1 MAQFDIIGYYAKWDD
16 PVYKNYIT
24 LINDLFSFN
33 PELALEKVILST
45 SYEVNINDSIYIIKN
60 PKYINID
67 AKLKELVK
75 ELNDVQRKHMSITFD
90 TQQKNILDFIHALQ
104 YYKALILNNLVKRQ
118 PNHNEDLFNNIYNN
132 RADTSQL
139 VKRYVDDHVAY
150 LNNVVDMNDI
160 KTLIYIESLP
170 SVEFVRKEEQ
180 VKEKVKKIPKEKI
193 PKEPKPKLFV
203 KIKKP
208 DPDDVPVVIK
218 PKVLKPLPKKETQKP
233 VVEPESD
240 ESDDEPVV
248 IKPKV
253 LKPLP
258 KKEPKKPVVEPDES
272 EESDESDDEPVVIKP
287 KVLKPL
293 PKKEPKKPV
302 VEPESDESDDEPVII
317 KPKVLKKT
325 LKKDSNVKSPLQRL
339 LEDSPFGKFA
349 FNQRE
354 DCKSKE
360 RKQKYYMTKEEIL
373 KVIDSLKKEDRE
385 KLPKALKSLT
395 KEKICD
401 LLFEGKKN

>member
-258 KKEPKKPVVEPDES
+258 KKEPKKPVVEP
-272 EESDESDDEPVVIKP
+272 
-287 KVLKPL
+287 
-293 PKKEPKKPV
+293 
-302 VEPESDESDDEPVII
+302 ESDESDDEPVII

>member
-240 ESDDEPVV
+240 ESDDEPV
-248 IKPKV
+248 
-253 LKPLP
+253 
-258 KKEPKKPVVEPDES
+258 
-272 EESDESDDEPVVIKP
+272 
-287 KVLKPL
+287 
-293 PKKEPKKPV
+293 
-302 VEPESDESDDEPVII
+302 II

>member
-208 DPDDVPVVIK
+208 DPDD
-218 PKVLKPLPKKETQKP
+218 
-233 VVEPESD
+233 
-240 ESDDEPVV
+240 EPVV

-258 KKEPKKPVVEPDES
+258 KKEPQ
-272 EESDESDDEPVVIKP
+272 
-287 KVLKPL
+287 
-293 PKKEPKKPV
+293 KPV

>member
-218 PKVLKPLPKKETQKP
+218 PKVLKPLPKKEPQ
-233 VVEPESD
+233 
-240 ESDDEPVV
+240 
-248 IKPKV
+248 
-253 LKPLP
+253 
-258 KKEPKKPVVEPDES
+258 
-272 EESDESDDEPVVIKP
+272 
-287 KVLKPL
+287 
-293 PKKEPKKPV
+293 KPV